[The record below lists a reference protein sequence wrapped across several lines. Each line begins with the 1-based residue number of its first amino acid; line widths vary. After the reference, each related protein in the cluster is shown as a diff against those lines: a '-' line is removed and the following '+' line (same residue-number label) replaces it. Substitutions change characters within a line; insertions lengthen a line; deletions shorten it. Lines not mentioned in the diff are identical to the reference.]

1 MDREEEIL
9 NELKRILQTV
19 DGRDFIYNFFLTSCG
34 VDFAYGYPAV
44 KVDDYTAGVKKP
56 AIDIL
61 NMMIYHC
68 GKEFEQMLK
77 EQKIRRD
84 SNG

>member
-1 MDREEEIL
+1 MDREEEII
-9 NELKRILQTV
+9 NELKRVLQTI

-34 VDFAYGYPAV
+34 IDFLQ
-44 KVDDYTAGVKKP
+44 GVPSGKADEYITGVRKP

-77 EQKIRRD
+77 EQRIRRD